1 MHAKLVLVIAP
12 SLEEELV
19 DQLLELPGVG
29 GFTSFVVQGNGKQ
42 HNMSLA
48 EQVAGRR
55 RRLRFELVLDAG
67 SIDGVLQRL
76 RGCLGADTVYWVEQ
90 IASFGKLGELRS

>member
-19 DQLLELPGVG
+19 DQLLDLPEVG
-29 GFTSFVVQGNGKQ
+29 GFTSCVVQGNGKQ
-42 HNMSLA
+42 HKMSLA

-55 RRLRFELVLDAG
+55 RRLRFELVLYADR
-67 SIDGVLQRL
+67 IDDVLQRL
-76 RGCLGADTVYWVEQ
+76 RTILGADTVYWVEQ
-90 IASFGKLGELRS
+90 IASFGKLGELQP